1 MNKLSPAS
9 VKRTWHYEKGRGMCY
24 RMEVDLGPS
33 SEKVFAEFAVDERC
47 MDERM
52 MPPEAIE
59 YELKRK
65 ILAFISSS
73 LFAK

>member
-24 RMEVDLGPS
+24 RMEVDLGPG
-33 SEKVFAEFAVDERC
+33 SEKTCAQFVVDDRC
-47 MDERM
+47 MHERT

-59 YELKRK
+59 YKLQSS
-65 ILAFISSS
+65 IMAFIRNS
-73 LFAK
+73 LFTK